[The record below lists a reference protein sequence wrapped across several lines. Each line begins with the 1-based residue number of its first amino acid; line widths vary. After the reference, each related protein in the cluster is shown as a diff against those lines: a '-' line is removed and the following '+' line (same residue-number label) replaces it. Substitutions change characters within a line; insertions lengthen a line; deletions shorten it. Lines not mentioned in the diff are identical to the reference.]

1 MSNRQSL
8 PLALHTADY
17 FQKTKALRGRN
28 TWSPRVW
35 VILFMAVLILLLVM
49 MGPLNARA
57 AQQDHY
63 GVTAEAGASA

>member
-8 PLALHTADY
+8 PLDLHTADY

-35 VILFMAVLILLLVM
+35 VILFTAVLVLLLVM
-49 MGPLNARA
+49 MGPS
-57 AQQDHY
+57 
-63 GVTAEAGASA
+63 T